1 MPMDVTTAAEE
12 EVGVSME
19 QKAANEMEERE
30 DEVEE
35 NTAEE
40 VVEEAA
46 AHMKMGLTSQTST
59 VNLNMY
65 NGTHSQM
72 RQEKG

>member
-12 EVGVSME
+12 EVGFSME
-19 QKAANEMEERE
+19 QKAANETEERE

-59 VNLNMY
+59 VTLNMY

-72 RQEKG
+72 RQGKG

>member
-1 MPMDVTTAAEE
+1 
-12 EVGVSME
+12 
-19 QKAANEMEERE
+19 MEERE

-59 VNLNMY
+59 VTLNMY

-72 RQEKG
+72 RQGKG